1 MIQPN
6 KKIVIGI
13 VTYNSRHKIADCLNS
28 VNRQNYPRELV
39 QVAVVD
45 NNSNDS
51 TKDYLAEAW
60 PQVTVIANNNNTGFA
75 AANNQIY
82 AFAKGQAD
90 YLVLL
95 NDDTIVEPNWLTRL
109 VNAALSDDKIAAVQ
123 SKLLLYPEKN
133 LVNSLGNS
141 IQFLGFAFCN
151 HYREPDNHDYTAL
164 FDLPYAS
171 GAAVL
176 LKLSAL
182 EEIGLFDEKLFMY
195 HEDVDLGWRLRLLG
209 YRAVIDPLSVV
220 YHKYNYSK
228 AKYKFYYMDRNRWIV
243 LLKNYRLATIILL
256 APMLLIMEFGITLY
270 SIKNGWFKEKLKG
283 WAWLIKNLGYVL
295 SERKKI
301 QGLRQTSDRK
311 ILNLF
316 VGSITNQEVENKLL
330 SWIANPLMEI
340 YFLLIRLVVFW

>member
-1 MIQPN
+1 MIHPH
-6 KKIVIGI
+6 KKVVIGI
-13 VTYNSRHKIADCLNS
+13 VTYNSRHKIADCLHS
-28 VNRQNYPRELV
+28 LQHQHYPKELV
-39 QVAVVD
+39 EVVVVD
-45 NNSNDS
+45 NDSHDS
-51 TKDYLAEAW
+51 TKEYLAEAW
-60 PQVTVIANNNNTGFA
+60 PQVTVIANDNNVGFA

-82 AFAKGQAD
+82 TFVKYQAD

-109 VNAALSDDKIAAVQ
+109 VNAALSDDRIAAVQ
-123 SKLLLYPEKN
+123 SKLLLYPEKT
-133 LVNSLGNS
+133 LINSLGNS

-151 HYREPDNHDYTAL
+151 HYREPDSHAQTVL

-182 EEIGLFDEKLFMY
+182 QIIGLFDEKLFMY

-209 YRAVIDPLSVV
+209 YRVVIDPLSVV

-256 APMLLIMEFGITLY
+256 SPMLLVMELGIMLF
-270 SIKNGWFKEKLKG
+270 SVKNGWFKEKIKG
-283 WAWLIKNLGYVL
+283 WSWLIKNFGYIL
-295 SERKKI
+295 SQRRKI
-301 QGLRQTSDRK
+301 QDLRQVNDRE
-311 ILNLF
+311 ILKLF
-316 VGSITNQEVENKLL
+316 VGPITNQEVENKLL
-330 SWIANPLMEI
+330 SWVANPLLEV
-340 YFLLIRLVVFW
+340 YFLLVRMIVFW